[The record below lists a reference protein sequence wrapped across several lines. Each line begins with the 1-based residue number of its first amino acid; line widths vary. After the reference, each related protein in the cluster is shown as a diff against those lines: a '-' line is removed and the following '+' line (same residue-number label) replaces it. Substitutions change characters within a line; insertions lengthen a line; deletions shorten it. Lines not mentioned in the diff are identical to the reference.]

1 MSQVNLAEKVHRARQ
16 ECGEQLTA
24 AEVLSLLALLA

>member
-24 AEVLSLLALLA
+24 AEVLTLLALLE